1 MTETKPAAD
10 TTSSDSS
17 IKQRQSPEQKISTG
31 EDATGGK
38 GTAAKPRAT
47 SAKVSAKSS
56 KKGDVAD
63 SEAATE
69 PTLAE
74 LNVKP
79 DAKQTIDE
87 KQAEVIAKHASAA
100 DKAQAEADAKAT
112 KDAID
117 EKVAQAKADAEAA
130 EAGKHPDAENDP
142 EIAEKEKGK
151 VRGHDTRN
159 SVTDLAPGSD
169 VADQEVAGAEDE
181 PSYLV
186 SEPELYTV
194 PEDTTIPNL
203 CEKLGLPTWRE
214 VARLNGFSG
223 GRFDVAKGTKLR
235 MPAGYTFK

>member
-1 MTETKPAAD
+1 MTEKQTAAD

-47 SAKVSAKSS
+47 SAKKPTAKKS
-56 KKGDVAD
+56 DTAD
-63 SEAATE
+63 SEAAAE

-74 LNVKP
+74 LNVRA
-79 DAKQTIDE
+79 DAKHTIDE
-87 KQAEVIAKHASAA
+87 KQEAVRAEHASAA
-100 DKAQAEADAKAT
+100 DKEKAEADAKAT
-112 KDAID
+112 KEAID

-151 VRGHDTRN
+151 VRGHDTRA

-169 VADQEVAGAEDE
+169 VADQDVAGPEDE
-181 PSYLV
+181 PDYLV
-186 SEPELYTV
+186 SPPELYTV
-194 PEDTTIPNL
+194 EEDTTIPNL

-223 GRFDVAKGTKLR
+223 GQFDVTKGTKLR

>member
-17 IKQRQSPEQKISTG
+17 IKQRQSPEQEISTG

-38 GTAAKPRAT
+38 KPSRSRTVTESKESKARRAAAAT
-47 SAKVSAKSS
+47 S
-56 KKGDVAD
+56 
-63 SEAATE
+63 ETATE

-74 LNVKP
+74 LNVQA
-79 DAKQTIDE
+79 DAKHTIDE
-87 KQAEVIAKHASAA
+87 KQEAVRAEHASAA
-100 DKAQAEADAKAT
+100 DKEKAEVDAKAT
-112 KDAID
+112 KEAIE

-151 VRGHDTRN
+151 VRGHDTRA

-169 VADQEVAGAEDE
+169 VADQEVDGPDKE

-186 SEPELYTV
+186 SEPEVYTV
-194 PEDTTIPNL
+194 EEDTTIPNL

-223 GRFDVAKGTKLR
+223 GQFDVTKGTKLR